1 MIIPVIS
8 RTAILIFC
16 YFKPKWGVRMG
27 SLLVRVGY
35 FTPPILLC
43 IAWLKVVLSG
53 PRCEDPRWR
62 RLMLFAA
69 LAAATVNSLSA
80 YGLPVY
86 EMLGGNLG
94 NHDEQLAFELGWL
107 IPIGVLS
114 LLFCAV
120 AAWLAR
126 GPSRRLLVLTSLLTT
141 GLLLFGVVGA
151 MI

>member
-1 MIIPVIS
+1 
-8 RTAILIFC
+8 
-16 YFKPKWGVRMG
+16 
-27 SLLVRVGY
+27 
-35 FTPPILLC
+35 
-43 IAWLKVVLSG
+43 
-53 PRCEDPRWR
+53 
-62 RLMLFAA
+62 MLFAA